1 MLKREIMASFVC
13 GAGLMLAAST
23 LMSINNNPD
32 SDKIIPSG
40 HQNIEGKKQFAS
52 NHYCDTNQT
61 VNDQTITGINKS
73 AGKSTSSRTNQSIA
87 KQSCDST
94 CRNTLRRKLKAGTSL
109 TSEEAAAIRDNAH
122 SIAKLLASSPL
133 ELANLAQSLQQNEEN
148 DNGTQAAAYAVL
160 SALDNSQKTKIAT
173 QLLATSN
180 QEHRVVGIQLLAP
193 SINNDANAAYELGQ
207 ILTRDTDPNV
217 LTTAINVASRVDSS
231 AATTQTI
238 ISSLT
243 SVINGASPSSVKGS
257 ALLAKAKLVQSEQ
270 DVRDDVFR
278 LLDSSSAQSQQ
289 FSLRAF
295 STIVERQARENTL
308 ENDWSEDA
316 EFRETITSIANNV
329 DADFGARLE
338 AMQLMKQYF

>member
-1 MLKREIMASFVC
+1 MLKREVMASFVC
-13 GAGLMLAAST
+13 GAALMLLAST
-23 LMSINNNPD
+23 LISINSKPD
-32 SDKIIPSG
+32 SDKTIPIG
-40 HQNIEGKKQFAS
+40 HQNIEGKRQLTS
-52 NHYCDTNQT
+52 NDYCDTNQT
-61 VNDQTITGINKS
+61 KNDQTIAGINRNS
-73 AGKSTSSRTNQSIA
+73 GKSIRSRTNQSIA
-87 KQSCDST
+87 KRPCDAT
-94 CRNTLRRKLKAGTSL
+94 CRNTLRRKLKTGTAL
-109 TSEEAAAIRDNAH
+109 TSGEAAAIRDNAH

-133 ELANLAQSLQQNEEN
+133 ELANLAQSLQHNEEN
-148 DNGTQAAAYAVL
+148 DNGTQAAAYAIL
-160 SALDNSQKTKIAT
+160 SALDNSQKAKIAT

-207 ILTRDTDPNV
+207 VLTRDTDPNV
-217 LTTAINVASRVDSS
+217 LTTAINVASRADSD
-231 AATTQTI
+231 ATTTQSI

-243 SVINGASPSSVKGS
+243 SVINGASPAGVKGS